1 MTFGQIKTYVDNQ
14 LLESYSDKKNFK
26 KSLLGFKEDV
36 LENKSIAKLYS
47 LYEELSAPQGLS
59 ERDAVE
65 FVNEGINL
73 IQKLIENISL
83 PNEKFGNDNNYKVI
97 DNLVYNSTSIKER
110 VESKK
115 ELVKVLTQEKTKI
128 KESVNIPISSMVKIA
143 NQTIKNFIQTL
154 DETSKKELE
163 TIINE
168 DTKSLKIKFN
178 SLKDDAAIKLNSL
191 IEKESDQ
198 ETKSKISETIIKIQN
213 EKFDQLS
220 YFKLKKLVESL

>member
-26 KSLLGFKEDV
+26 KSLLGFREDV
-36 LENKSIAKLYS
+36 LKNKNIAKLYS
-47 LYEELSAPQGLS
+47 LYEELSTPQGLS

-73 IQKLIENISL
+73 IQKLIKNISL
-83 PNEKFGNDNNYKVI
+83 PNEKFGSSNNYKII
-97 DNLVYNSTSIKER
+97 DNLVYNTKSIKER
-110 VESKK
+110 VDSKK
-115 ELVKVLTQEKTKI
+115 ELIKVLTQEKTKI
-128 KESVNIPISSMVKIA
+128 KESVNIPISSMIKIA

-163 TIINE
+163 SIISE

-178 SLKDDAAIKLNSL
+178 SLKEDASIKLNSL
-191 IEKESDQ
+191 IENESNQ
-198 ETKSKISETIIKIQN
+198 ETKSKISETITKIKN
-213 EKFDQLS
+213 EKFDQLN
-220 YFKLKKLVESL
+220 YFKLKKLVDSL

>member
-14 LLESYSDKKNFK
+14 LLESYSDKKSFK

-36 LENKSIAKLYS
+36 LGNKSIAKLYS
-47 LYEELSAPQGLS
+47 LYEELSSPQGLS

-65 FVNEGINL
+65 FVNEGIIL
-73 IQKLIENISL
+73 IQKLVENISL
-83 PNEKFGNDNNYKVI
+83 PNEKFGSDNNYKVI

-115 ELVKVLTQEKTKI
+115 ELVKILTQEKTKV

-163 TIINE
+163 SVISE

-178 SLKDDAAIKLNSL
+178 SLKEDAAIKLNAL
-191 IEKESDQ
+191 IENESNQ
-198 ETKSKISETIIKIQN
+198 ETKSKISETITKIKN

>member
-14 LLESYSDKKNFK
+14 LVESYSDKKSFK
-26 KSLLGFKEDV
+26 KSLIGFKEDI
-36 LENKSIAKLYS
+36 LENKNIAKLYS
-47 LYEELSAPQGLS
+47 LYEELSTPQGLS
-59 ERDAVE
+59 ERDAIE

-73 IQKLIENISL
+73 IQKLNEIISL
-83 PNEKFGNDNNYKVI
+83 PNQKFGNDNNYKII
-97 DNLVYNSTSIKER
+97 DSLVYNSTSIKER
-110 VESKK
+110 VENKK
-115 ELVKVLTQEKTKI
+115 ELVKVLIQDKTKI

-163 TIINE
+163 TIISE

-178 SLKDDAAIKLNSL
+178 SLKEDASIKLNAL
-191 IEKESDQ
+191 IEKESNQ
-198 ETKSKISETIIKIQN
+198 ETKLKLSETIIKIQN

>member
-14 LLESYSDKKNFK
+14 LLESYSDKKSFK

-47 LYEELSAPQGLS
+47 LYEELSTPQGLS

-115 ELVKVLTQEKTKI
+115 ELVKVLTLEKTKI

-163 TIINE
+163 TIISE

-198 ETKSKISETIIKIQN
+198 ETKSKISETILKIQN

>member
-115 ELVKVLTQEKTKI
+115 ELVKVLTLEKTKI

-198 ETKSKISETIIKIQN
+198 ETKSKISETILKIQN

>member
-36 LENKSIAKLYS
+36 LGNKNIAKLYS
-47 LYEELSAPQGLS
+47 LYEELSTPQGLS

-73 IQKLIENISL
+73 IQKLIKNISL
-83 PNEKFGNDNNYKVI
+83 PNEKFGDDNNYKVI
-97 DNLVYNSTSIKER
+97 DSLVYDSTSIKER

-115 ELVKVLTQEKTKI
+115 ELVKILTQEKTKI

-163 TIINE
+163 TIISE

-178 SLKDDAAIKLNSL
+178 SLKEDAAIKLNAL

>member
-47 LYEELSAPQGLS
+47 LYEELSTPQGLS

-198 ETKSKISETIIKIQN
+198 ETKSKISETILKIQN

>member
-14 LLESYSDKKNFK
+14 LVESYNDKKNFK
-26 KSLLGFKEDV
+26 KSLLEFREDI
-36 LENKSIAKLYS
+36 LKNKNITKLYS
-47 LYEELSAPQGLS
+47 LYEELSTPQGLS

-65 FVNEGINL
+65 FVNEGISL
-73 IQKLIENISL
+73 IQKLNENITL
-83 PNEKFGNDNNYKVI
+83 PNQKFGDSNNYKVI
-97 DNLVYNSTSIKER
+97 DNLVYNSSSIKER

-115 ELVKVLTQEKTKI
+115 ELIKVLTQEKTKI

-163 TIINE
+163 SIISE

-178 SLKDDAAIKLNSL
+178 SLKEDAAIKLNSL
-191 IEKESDQ
+191 IEQESDQ
-198 ETKSKISETIIKIQN
+198 ETKEKISETITKIKN
-213 EKFDQLS
+213 EKFDQVNF
-220 YFKLKKLVESL
+220 FKLKKLVESL

>member
-163 TIINE
+163 TIISE

-198 ETKSKISETIIKIQN
+198 ETKSKISETILKIQN

>member
-26 KSLLGFKEDV
+26 KSLLGFREDV
-36 LENKSIAKLYS
+36 LKNKNIAKLYS
-47 LYEELSAPQGLS
+47 LYEELSTPQGLS

-73 IQKLIENISL
+73 IQKLIKNISL
-83 PNEKFGNDNNYKVI
+83 PNEKFGSSNNYKVI
-97 DNLVYNSTSIKER
+97 DNLVYNTKSIKER
-110 VESKK
+110 VDSKK

-128 KESVNIPISSMVKIA
+128 KESVNIPISSMIKIA

-163 TIINE
+163 SIISE

-178 SLKDDAAIKLNSL
+178 SLKEDASIKLNAL
-191 IEKESDQ
+191 IENESNQ
-198 ETKSKISETIIKIQN
+198 ETKSKISETITKIKN
-213 EKFDQLS
+213 EKFDQLN
-220 YFKLKKLVESL
+220 YFKLKKLVDSL

>member
-14 LLESYSDKKNFK
+14 LLESYSDKKSFK

-36 LENKSIAKLYS
+36 LENKSITKLYS

-73 IQKLIENISL
+73 IQKLVENISL

-198 ETKSKISETIIKIQN
+198 ETKSKISETILKIQN

>member
-163 TIINE
+163 TIISE

-191 IEKESDQ
+191 IEKESDE
-198 ETKSKISETIIKIQN
+198 ETKSKISETILKIQN